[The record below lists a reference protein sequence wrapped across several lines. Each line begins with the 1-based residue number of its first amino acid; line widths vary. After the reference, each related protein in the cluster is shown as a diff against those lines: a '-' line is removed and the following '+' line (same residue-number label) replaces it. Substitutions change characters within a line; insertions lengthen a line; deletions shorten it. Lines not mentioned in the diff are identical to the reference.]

1 MPSTPHDPTASPA
14 ARYDRAPSAPRD
26 VLLRRGGTAVALH
39 CAPDSLPEILH
50 WGRDLGP
57 LTGPGLRAWAAARP
71 GIVSGNADVPPRLS
85 LVPQQSEGWTATPG
99 LTGSRAGLGQFP
111 LFRPAAVEVRAHE
124 GTDGAP
130 SEVLVRAHDEEAG
143 LELAIELELTAS
155 GLLRARATLTNRGA
169 DGYGVDSL
177 LLALPTPP
185 SETLVLDQS
194 GHHLRERETSTH
206 EFTLGTHER
215 STRVARAHAGSAV
228 HGTCRPGTGWNRGLV
243 HYVHVAWSGNTR
255 TLAERIVPGLQALL
269 GGELLMP
276 GEVVLDAG
284 AAYSTP
290 WLVATWGAGLDEA
303 SARIHDHLRAR
314 PGHPASPR
322 PVTFNAWE
330 AVYFDHSLE
339 QLLALVD
346 VAAEV
351 GAERFVLDDGWFGSR
366 RDDRSGLGDWVVSP
380 DVWPGGLTPLADAV
394 HARGMEF
401 GLWFE
406 PEMVNPDSDVA
417 RAHPEWILSP
427 RTHRP
432 QEERSQQVLDLSNP
446 DAFAHVRD
454 QLLAVLAA
462 TPVDYIKWDFNRD
475 LTEAVSPLTGRPAYH
490 AQTLATYRLMDALLA
505 VQPSLEIESCAG
517 GGGRIDLGILER
529 AVRVWGSDCID
540 PLERQ
545 DIEAGTA
552 LLLPPELVGSH
563 IASTTSHTT
572 GRTLNLTL
580 RAATALFSHLGI
592 EWNLLEAGDG
602 ERRELAAWIA
612 LHKRLRPLLHGGR
625 VVHVDHPDDSWRVR
639 GVVSDD
645 RAEAVFGLVRMTTS
659 PVRPTAAMPLP
670 GLDPDAAY
678 RVTELLPE
686 GVASA
691 VRPEPRSPQ
700 SWAWWRDGITLPG
713 AMLTE
718 VGLRVPDLRPGQATL
733 LRLRRA

>member
-1 MPSTPHDPTASPA
+1 MSTQHPDPTATPA
-14 ARYDRAPSAPRD
+14 HPGRPRD
-26 VLLRRGGTAVALH
+26 ILLRRGGTGVFLH
-39 CAPDSLPEILH
+39 CEPDSLPEVLH
-50 WGRDLGP
+50 WGPDLGP
-57 LTGPGLRAWAAARP
+57 LTQESLASWASARAGL
-71 GIVSGNADVPPRLS
+71 VSGMADVPPRLS

-99 LTGSRAGLGQFP
+99 LTGSRAGLGQFSAFHP
-111 LFRPAAVEVRAHE
+111 TAIEILAAD

-130 SEVLVRAHDEEAG
+130 SHVLVSCHDDEAG
-143 LELAIELELTAS
+143 LELAVELELAAS
-155 GLLRARATLTNRGA
+155 GLLRIRATLTNRGA
-169 DGYGVDSL
+169 DGYGLDSL

-206 EFTLGTHER
+206 EFTLGSHER
-215 STRVARAHAGSAV
+215 STRVARAHAGSSI
-228 HGTCRPGTGWNRGLV
+228 HGTCEPGTGWNHGLV

-255 TLAERIVPGLQALL
+255 TLAERIVLGQQALF

-276 GEVVLDAG
+276 GEVVLASG
-284 AAYSTP
+284 ASYTTP
-290 WLVATWGAGLDEA
+290 WLVATWGTGLDA
-303 SARIHDHLRAR
+303 AAARIHEFLRAR
-314 PGHPASPR
+314 PGHPHSPR

-339 QLLALVD
+339 PLLALVD

-380 DVWPGGLTPLADAV
+380 EAWPDGLTPLADAV
-394 HARGMEF
+394 HAHGMEF

-417 RAHPEWILSP
+417 RAHPDWILSP

-432 QEERSQQVLDLSNP
+432 QQERTQQVLDLSNP

-454 QLLAVLAA
+454 QMLAVLAG
-462 TPVDYIKWDFNRD
+462 TPIDYIKWDFNRD

-490 AQTLATYRLMDALLA
+490 AQTLATYRLLDALLA
-505 VQPSLEIESCAG
+505 AQPSLEIESCAG

-592 EWNLLEAGDG
+592 EWNLLEAAEQD
-602 ERRELAAWIA
+602 RRALASWIA
-612 LHKRLRPLLHGGR
+612 LHQRLRPLLHTGR
-625 VVHVDHPDDSWRVR
+625 VVHTDYPDASWRIR
-639 GVVSDD
+639 GVVAHD
-645 RAEAVFGLVRMTTS
+645 RSEAVFALVRMGTS
-659 PVRPTAAMPLP
+659 PVRPPVAMRFP
-670 GLDPDAAY
+670 GLDPDADY
-678 RVTELLPE
+678 RFEELLPD

-691 VRPEPRSPQ
+691 VRPEPRAPLDW
-700 SWAWWRDGITLPG
+700 SWWSGGVTLPG
-713 AMLTE
+713 AVLSG
-718 VGLRVPDLRPGQATL
+718 VGVRPPDLKPEQAAL
-733 LRLRRA
+733 VRVRRL